1 MKRKRKRM
9 SPEERAA
16 RDARSEELTRR
27 LDEHI
32 AKIRAELE
40 ASRAAEES
48 AG

>member
-27 LDEHI
+27 LHEHI
-32 AKIRAELE
+32 AKIRSELE
-40 ASRAAEES
+40 TSRAAKES